1 MCSSHWK
8 LQQFDV
14 IRWHGRWQCSVLNIY
29 TVQQLSNWA
38 DGHLF
43 LLGIWANTIYVV
55 YYMNTGIWISHF
67 KTINLSKVWLVLS
80 RKDIIGTIVN
90 SRRQKG
96 TYIFFLIWNPEG
108 HCRTVPKKKDQ
119 KCYYFQNMYVSNI
132 FLCFVWEL

>member
-8 LQQFDV
+8 LQHFDV

-67 KTINLSKVWLVLS
+67 NTTNLAKVWQVLS
-80 RKDIIGTIVN
+80 RKDIICISAVW
-90 SRRQKG
+90 
-96 TYIFFLIWNPEG
+96 I
-108 HCRTVPKKKDQ
+108 
-119 KCYYFQNMYVSNI
+119 KCYMSFEIQKVIVEM
-132 FLCFVWEL
+132 FLKRKTKNVTISKICISAIYSCALCGSYRL